1 MADKCLLPSN
11 GNRTWLI
18 KYYFFYQ
25 KRGVILKE
33 LGEYLKKVREDN
45 GVEIE
50 EAAEDLKI
58 SNQILSNIECGN
70 TRVFRDI
77 LELKENVIAYAKYLG
92 LDCEKIT
99 DEFNNFMFEH
109 TSKISLNDILEAE
122 KASDEKNKKVVRS
135 PYTKPHKKTINV
147 KIIKIFLGF
156 VLFLILVVLAIILIK
171 TFLFP
176 DETINTELKNKINM
190 EDEIYECA

>member
-1 MADKCLLPSN
+1 M
-11 GNRTWLI
+11 
-18 KYYFFYQ
+18 
-25 KRGVILKE
+25 KE

-58 SNQILSNIECGN
+58 SSQILSNIECGN

-77 LELKENVIAYAKYLG
+77 LELKENIKAYAKYLG

-99 DEFNNFMFEH
+99 DEFNDFMFEH

-122 KASDEKNKKVVRS
+122 KASDKKNKKVVRS
-135 PYTKPHKKTINV
+135 PYTKPYKKQFNLKVV
-147 KIIKIFLGF
+147 KVLLGII
-156 VLFLILVVLAIILIK
+156 LFLMFVAVFVIVLKIL
-171 TFLFP
+171 LFP
-176 DETINTELKNKINM
+176 DESVNTELMNKRNVEVIT
-190 EDEIYECA
+190 YECS

>member
-1 MADKCLLPSN
+1 M
-11 GNRTWLI
+11 
-18 KYYFFYQ
+18 
-25 KRGVILKE
+25 KE

-58 SNQILSNIECGN
+58 SSQILSNIECGN

-77 LELKENVIAYAKYLG
+77 LELKENIKAYAKYLG
-92 LDCEKIT
+92 LDCEKVI
-99 DEFNNFMFEH
+99 DEFNDFMFEH

-147 KIIKIFLGF
+147 KFLKILS
-156 VLFLILVVLAIILIK
+156 VVFLILIFIVLLIIILK
-171 TFLFP
+171 ALLFP
-176 DETINTELKNKINM
+176 EETVNTELMNRYNK
-190 EDEIYECA
+190 EDVIYECA